1 MKRWPIV
8 SILVVVGG
16 AAAWIAL
23 TPIPLLR
30 EELRVSEFWILEALC
45 LAVIATTLAGLRQI
59 ASAVNAG
66 DRVLLAAVCALAF
79 ALVLVAPRTNRI
91 FYDEQIYQG
100 IARNLSDLHLAQ
112 MCNDGT
118 VEYGH
123 LQCWRNEY
131 NKQPYGYPYFL
142 SLGYRVAGVSEGVA
156 HWLNVSLSAATA
168 CALFLITLLL
178 TGNRLSA
185 GLAGLSFALIPEQL
199 RWSHTAASEPSAA
212 FVCTLAVLAAVVFVR
227 SRTATALVWVACA
240 SSFAAYFRAE
250 AVLVLPVIG
259 VMILVSARSEL
270 GRSRLWWVAALGA
283 LLLVPEIAHLAAVRN
298 EGWGTSDQR
307 FSLAY
312 LAHNLWTN
320 GAFYFGDHRFPPIV
334 TVLAFA
340 GLAQLRATFAIALW
354 WLLFW
359 SVFLFFYA
367 GSYDYGADVRYSLLS
382 YPPLALLAGVG
393 GSWIA
398 AAAQR
403 VFPSATWANAAVA
416 AVLLVQSTLYLP
428 WVRAVGEEA
437 WAARADVAF
446 ARIAAH
452 ELPANAIVLTH
463 NPSMFHVW
471 GVSAA
476 QLSIAAEE
484 PDYVRSELGRRYAG
498 GVYLHWNFWCN
509 TSDSEQVRFCEQART
524 NHPVEL
530 VREGRERDYRFALYR
545 LVPTTVQPSGF

>member
-1 MKRWPIV
+1 
-8 SILVVVGG
+8 
-16 AAAWIAL
+16 
-23 TPIPLLR
+23 
-30 EELRVSEFWILEALC
+30 
-45 LAVIATTLAGLRQI
+45 
-59 ASAVNAG
+59 
-66 DRVLLAAVCALAF
+66 
-79 ALVLVAPRTNRI
+79 
-91 FYDEQIYQG
+91 
-100 IARNLSDLHLAQ
+100 
-112 MCNDGT
+112 
-118 VEYGH
+118 
-123 LQCWRNEY
+123 
-131 NKQPYGYPYFL
+131 
-142 SLGYRVAGVSEGVA
+142 
-156 HWLNVSLSAATA
+156 
-168 CALFLITLLL
+168 
-178 TGNRLSA
+178 
-185 GLAGLSFALIPEQL
+185 
-199 RWSHTAASEPSAA
+199 
-212 FVCTLAVLAAVVFVR
+212 
-227 SRTATALVWVACA
+227 
-240 SSFAAYFRAE
+240 
-250 AVLVLPVIG
+250 VLPVIG

-382 YPPLALLAGVG
+382 YPPLAVLAGVG